1 MNLRIISGKYKGRLI
16 KAPNSKLTRPTTDR
30 VRETLFNILNNE
42 INFTDLFVLD
52 LYAGSGALGLECLS
66 RGASFVHFV
75 EKNYVIYKNLLTN
88 VESLNLTAQC
98 KIFKMEATKFTSS
111 DFGNIYDL
119 ILADPPFF
127 HYDIYDVINNIRNKK
142 LLSSDGLL
150 IIERSFQTLEKDF
163 QNFGLEPFKRI
174 GDTVLYQFKF

>member
-16 KAPNSKLTRPTTDR
+16 KAPDSKLTRPTTDR

-42 INFTDLFVLD
+42 IDFTDLFVLD
-52 LYAGSGALGLECLS
+52 LYAGSGALGFECLS
-66 RGASFVHFV
+66 RGASFVHFI

-88 VESLNLTAQC
+88 IESLNLTAQC
-98 KIFKMEATKFTSS
+98 KIFKMEAVKFTSS
-111 DFGNIYDL
+111 DFGNTYDL

-127 HYDIYDVINNIRNKK
+127 QYDIYDVVNNIRDKK

-150 IIERSFQTLEKDF
+150 IIERSIQTLEKDF
-163 QNFGLEPFKRI
+163 QNFRLEPFKRI